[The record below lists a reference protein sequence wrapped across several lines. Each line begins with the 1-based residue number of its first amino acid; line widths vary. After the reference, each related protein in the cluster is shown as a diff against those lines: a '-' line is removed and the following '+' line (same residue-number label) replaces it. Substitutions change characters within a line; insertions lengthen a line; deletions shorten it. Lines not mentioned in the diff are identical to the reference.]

1 MSLFLF
7 MLLVSILNPVVSHKS
22 CDFPAVFNLG
32 DSNSDTGG
40 YASAFTPPTS
50 PYGDTYFHMPAR
62 RFSDGRLTVDFI
74 AEAFGLPFINA
85 YLDSVGTNFS
95 HGINFATAASTIRL
109 PISVIPNGVF
119 SPFYLGFQYSQF
131 EQFKVRSQMIR
142 KQEGFFSNLTIQEVN
157 ASIPDIINKFSANIK
172 NIYNLGARFF
182 WVHNTGP
189 IGCLPYV
196 LIAFASAEKD
206 PAGCLKPY
214 NEVAQYFNLKLQE
227 SIAQLRNEFPSA
239 AFTYVDIYSVKY
251 SLFAEPQKH
260 GFELPLVTCCG
271 YGGEYNY
278 SAAVLCGGTITVNGT
293 EIFVGS
299 CDNPSVRVVWDG
311 IHFTEAANKFIF
323 DQISTGSFSDPA
335 VPLKQACQS

>member
-62 RFSDGRLTVDFI
+62 RFSDGRLIIDFI
-74 AEAFGLPFINA
+74 AQAFGLPFINA

-109 PISVIPNGVF
+109 PISVIPNGAF

-142 KQEGFFSNLTIQEVN
+142 KQGGLLAGLMPKEEYFSKALYTFDIGQNDLAEGFFSNLTIQEVN

-172 NIYNLGARFF
+172 
-182 WVHNTGP
+182 
-189 IGCLPYV
+189 
-196 LIAFASAEKD
+196 
-206 PAGCLKPY
+206 
-214 NEVAQYFNLKLQE
+214 
-227 SIAQLRNEFPSA
+227 
-239 AFTYVDIYSVKY
+239 
-251 SLFAEPQKH
+251 
-260 GFELPLVTCCG
+260 
-271 YGGEYNY
+271 
-278 SAAVLCGGTITVNGT
+278 
-293 EIFVGS
+293 
-299 CDNPSVRVVWDG
+299 
-311 IHFTEAANKFIF
+311 
-323 DQISTGSFSDPA
+323 
-335 VPLKQACQS
+335 